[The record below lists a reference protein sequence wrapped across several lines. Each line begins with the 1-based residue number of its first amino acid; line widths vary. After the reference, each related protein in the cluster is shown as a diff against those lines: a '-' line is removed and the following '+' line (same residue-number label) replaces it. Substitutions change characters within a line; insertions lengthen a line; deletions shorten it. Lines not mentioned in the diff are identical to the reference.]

1 MSKRL
6 AKFTIGVTAWTILV
20 IVWGAV
26 TRLTFSG
33 DGCGVHWPLC
43 NGALVP
49 FGQPNEAWI
58 EWFHRLTSGLVG
70 PMVLAVIVWCY
81 RASAKGSPLRW
92 AGLATLFFTL
102 TEGWVGRKLVLK
114 ELVAGNA
121 SVERAIWGGIHMV
134 NTFMLLAS
142 LTMVI
147 WFASGR
153 PAPKL
158 RAQNSVAWALLLG
171 LLGITAMSVTGAVS
185 ALAGMVSE
193 TTSIAQGIRQDLN
206 PDSHFLVRMRWIHP
220 LISTSVGLLLI
231 AITNYVRKVRPSEDL
246 DRLGKIVVGLFL
258 GQMVLGAV
266 NLILL
271 RPMSLTLIHLVL
283 ADALWIAFLFT
294 ASQALRPDAPRLE
307 LVSGE
312 LTVSE
317 TQSSSESPE
326 PVQNE
331 PVMVPMWKAYI
342 ALTKPRVISL
352 LLFTTITTAFFA
364 KAGWPGFGVLF
375 ALFVGGYCAAGSA
388 NAINMVYDR
397 DIDFKMKRTS
407 ERPTVTQQISTKNA
421 LLFAFIL
428 EAISFGLLTY
438 FCNVLT
444 ASLALAGLLFY
455 VFIYTMMLKRRTWQN
470 IVIGGAAGA
479 FPPLVGYAGV
489 TGELTPLAWVLFG
502 IIFLWTPVHFWA
514 LALVIQDDYRDAG
527 IPMLPVVRG
536 ERATVI
542 QIGVYTIL
550 TAVSSLFP
558 MFMGESG
565 WIYLIVALGLNGVL
579 FVQAF
584 QLLHTPDRPHALKL
598 FHYSMVYL
606 AALFLVMAVDKAWR
620 IG

>member
-1 MSKRL
+1 MSQRL
-6 AKFTIGVTAWTILV
+6 AKFAIGVTAWTILV

-49 FGQPNEAWI
+49 VGQPREAWI

-70 PMVLAVIVWCY
+70 PMVLAIIVWCY
-81 RASAKGSPLRW
+81 RVGPKRSPLRW

-102 TEGWVGRKLVLK
+102 TEGWVGRKLVLD
-114 ELVAGNA
+114 ELVAGNT
-121 SVERAIWGGIHMV
+121 SVDRAIWGGIHMV

-153 PAPKL
+153 PAF
-158 RAQNSVAWALLLG
+158 RFRGQNSVGWALLLG
-171 LLGITAMSVTGAVS
+171 ILGITAMSVTGAIS

-193 TTSIAQGIRQDLN
+193 TTSVAQGIRQDLD
-206 PDSHFLVRMRWIHP
+206 PDSHFLVRMRWAHP
-220 LISTSVGLLLI
+220 LISTSVGILLL
-231 AITNYVRKVRPSEDL
+231 AVTNYVRKVRPSQDL
-246 DRLGKIVVGLFL
+246 DRLAKIVVALFIS
-258 GQMVLGAV
+258 QMVLGAV
-266 NLILL
+266 NLLL
-271 RPMSLTLIHLVL
+271 MRPMSLTLFHLVL
-283 ADALWIAFLFT
+283 ADALWITFLLS
-294 ASQALRPDAPRLE
+294 AGQALRPDVPRLE
-307 LVSGE
+307 LASE
-312 LTVSE
+312 QKTVTESTASTESSE
-317 TQSSSESPE
+317 TSAEELIS
-326 PVQNE
+326 
-331 PVMVPMWKAYI
+331 VPMWKAYI

-364 KAGWPGFGVLF
+364 KGGWPGLSVLV
-375 ALFVGGYCAAGSA
+375 ALFVGGYCAAGAA

-397 DIDFKMKRTS
+397 DIDLKMKRTS
-407 ERPTVTQQISTKNA
+407 ERPTVTRQISTRNA
-421 LLFAFIL
+421 LLFAFAL
-428 EAISFGLLTY
+428 ESISFGLLAVV
-438 FCNVLT
+438 CNVLT

-455 VFIYTMMLKRRTWQN
+455 VFIYTMMLKRRTWHN

-514 LALVIQDDYRDAG
+514 LALVIKDDYRDAG
-527 IPMLPVVRG
+527 VPMLPVVRG
-536 ERATVI
+536 DRATVI
-542 QIGVYTIL
+542 QIGIYTIL
-550 TAVSSLFP
+550 TAISSLFP